1 MHNLCMNKLEIYA
14 YAQQV
19 AKRAR
24 ELGITQNQIAE
35 AIKADQSQVSRVLS
49 GKSKK
54 ASRVFNAVCNY
65 VNCMSPSIDQAFV
78 KPNDELLGAIASV
91 WDGSA
96 EHASALSNVIRSL
109 GELSR
114 YSKAELGK

>member
-1 MHNLCMNKLEIYA
+1 MHNLCMNELEIA
-14 YAQQV
+14 ALSRNI

-24 ELGITQNQIAE
+24 ELGITQSQISE

-49 GKSKK
+49 GKSKR

-65 VNCMSPSIDQAFV
+65 VNCMTPSIDHELV
-78 KPNDELLGAIASV
+78 KQNDELLRAIASV

-96 EHASALSNVIRSL
+96 QHAAALSNVIRSL
-109 GELSR
+109 RELSR
-114 YSKAELGK
+114 CSKAELGK

>member
-1 MHNLCMNKLEIYA
+1 MHNLCMNELEIHTQS
-14 YAQQV
+14 QQI

-24 ELGITQNQIAE
+24 ELGITQTQIAE

-49 GKSKK
+49 GKSKR

-65 VNCMSPSIDQAFV
+65 VNCTTPSIDHALV
-78 KPNDELLGAIASV
+78 KQNDELLGAIASV

-96 EHASALSNVIRSL
+96 QHASALSNVIRSL

-114 YSKAELGK
+114 CSKAELCK